1 MIDVALGAGTNP
13 HPGAVEAHVRS
24 VRAPAPENGMS
35 FLLYIVG
42 FIVFIAGLA
51 WLATALGVSQ
61 TYLLIGAGVLLGIGL
76 LTAAARSRAA

>member
-1 MIDVALGAGTNP
+1 
-13 HPGAVEAHVRS
+13 
-24 VRAPAPENGMS
+24 MS

-61 TYLLIGAGVLLGIGL
+61 TYILVGAAALLGIGL
-76 LTAAARSRAA
+76 FTAAARARA